1 MNKPDRWQTF
11 DLVEAFHLAQAVAAL
26 HDLGILAMLEQPA
39 TAEQL
44 AAKRRLEPSLLRGTL
59 EFVAA
64 RTNVV
69 RKSSRDRF
77 VVTRN
82 YSAESRFFLDLYVGA
97 YGGNANGLKKL
108 LGDSSS
114 APALVDRAHH
124 AHAFAAVDGRVL
136 GVLPDI
142 IRQLGFQHVLDIG
155 CGNGELLLALA
166 RRDSNFVG
174 WGIDNNRAMLDVAQS
189 RIRRASL
196 QKRLHLFEGDCR
208 NLKAALPA
216 RVRAGIHSLTA
227 CNVANEMFKDGPL
240 ESIKWLQQLRHL
252 FPGRPLLILDYYGR
266 LGKTWRSPAE
276 RKTLLHDYAQLISG
290 QGVPPSS
297 AGEWRAIYS
306 KAGCRL
312 VHIIED
318 KSTTRFIHILS
329 L

>member
-1 MNKPDRWQTF
+1 MNRWQTF

-26 HDLGILAMLEQPA
+26 HDLGILAMLDQPA
-39 TAEQL
+39 TAERL
-44 AAKRRLEPSLLRGTL
+44 AAKRKLDPNLLRGTL

-64 RTNVV
+64 RTNLV
-69 RKSSRDRF
+69 RKSLRDRF

-82 YSAESRFFLDLYVGA
+82 YAAESQFFLELYIGA
-97 YGGNANGLKKL
+97 YGGNATGLKKL
-108 LGDSSS
+108 LGDPTS
-114 APALVDRAHH
+114 APAMVDRAHH
-124 AHAFAAVDGRVL
+124 ARAFAAVDGRTL

-142 IRQLGFQHVLDIG
+142 IHQLGFQQMLDIG

-166 RRDSNFVG
+166 RGDKNFIG
-174 WGIDNNRAMLDVAQS
+174 WGIDSNQAMLAVARD

-196 QKRLHLFEGDCR
+196 EKRLRLFAGDCR
-208 NLKAALPA
+208 NLKTALPA
-216 RVRAGIHSLTA
+216 RLRVGIHSLTA
-227 CNVANEMFKDGPL
+227 CNVANEMFKDGPA
-240 ESIKWLQQLRHL
+240 EAIKWLRQLHQL

-266 LGKTWRSPAE
+266 LGKRRRGPAE
-276 RKTLLHDYAQLISG
+276 RRTLLHDYAQLISG

-297 AGEWRAIYS
+297 AVEWRRIYS
-306 KAGCRL
+306 EAGCRL